1 MSAVN
6 KLIALLRLIAPQ
18 KFRHAGLKFYF
29 NAWRNRKKYFITSHL
44 RPKYADKVNVWSD
57 ELKRAPK
64 CAIIIQGS
72 LLKENNFT
80 LETIRLYKK
89 IFFGANIIV
98 STWDTE
104 EPTYIEK
111 IKKENIDVIL
121 NTEPEISGPSH
132 INYQLKSTSA
142 GIRRAKELSVE
153 YVLKT
158 RTDQRIYGI
167 NVLDYFYNLLK
178 TFPPPAGYSE
188 QDARYIGRT
197 ARYKQK
203 ERIIGV
209 SLNTFKYRLYDLS
222 DMVVFGNL
230 EDMELFWSA
239 APDIRPYKDN
249 PDFTQGEFSRLRIC
263 EMYLTSEF
271 LKNIGRELK
280 WTLEDSWQAMAD
292 HFIVVDQASI
302 DLYWHKYKKYKEFR
316 YRKYGAI
323 LNNREMS
330 FLEWLNLYKGLSNK
344 KFIPEAALAKRFN
357 DIVPRE

>member
-44 RPKYADKVNVWSD
+44 RLKYADKVNVWSD

-142 GIRRAKELSVE
+142 GVRRAKELSVE

-167 NVLDYFYNLLK
+167 NALDYFYNLLK
-178 TFPPPAGYSE
+178 TFPPKTG
-188 QDARYIGRT
+188 
-197 ARYKQK
+197 YKQK
-203 ERIIGV
+203 ERIIGA

-230 EDMELFWSA
+230 EDMELFWSV

-249 PDFTQGEFSRLRIC
+249 PDLTQGEFSRLRIC

-280 WTLEDSWQAMAD
+280 WTLKDSWQATAD
-292 HFIVVDQASI
+292 HFIVVDQASL
-302 DLYWHKYKKYKEFR
+302 DLYWHKYKKHKEFR
-316 YRKYGAI
+316 YLKYGAI

-330 FLEWLNLYKGLSNK
+330 FLEWFNLYRGLSNK
-344 KFIPEAALAKRFN
+344 KFIPENTLTGKFDDA
-357 DIVPRE
+357 VPRK